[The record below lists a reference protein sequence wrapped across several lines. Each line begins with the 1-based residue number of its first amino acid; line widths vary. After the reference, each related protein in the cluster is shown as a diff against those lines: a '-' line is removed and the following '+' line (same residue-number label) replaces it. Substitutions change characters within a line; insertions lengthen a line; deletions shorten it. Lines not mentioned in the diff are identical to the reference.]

1 MTNFQDDADR
11 LEKLLDQLSRS
22 MRARIVRA
30 VNRVTSP
37 ERMRRLAELLAQG
50 NQDEALRMAD
60 ELAQEVGAAGSRIYV
75 TAGNATSSWLA
86 SAAGVTVAFDVANP
100 RALAWLEQQRF
111 DLVEAITA
119 EQREVLRQALLDGS
133 RRGLN
138 PRQQAAALGD
148 SLGLTRQQ
156 QAAVANYRRLLEQG
170 SKRALARRLHDDKV
184 TDVRNLTPRQIDRLV
199 ASYRARMVRYR
210 AEVVARTEALRAV
223 NSGVSEM
230 FRQAEDTGLIEEL
243 SQKWHTA
250 RDARVRGHHRSMH
263 GQIREIG
270 EPFISG
276 QGNRLLYP
284 GDPSA
289 PASDVVQCRCVVLT
303 RFAVD
308 Q

>member
-1 MTNFQDDADR
+1 VTDFSDDPFR
-11 LEKLLDQLSRS
+11 LEQLLDKLTRS
-22 MRARIVRA
+22 MRSRIIRA
-30 VNRVTSP
+30 VNRITSP
-37 ERMRRLAELLAQG
+37 QRMERLARLLAEG
-50 NQDEALRMAD
+50 REEEAVRMAD
-60 ELAQEVGAAGSRIYV
+60 ELAQEVGAAGAKTYTS
-75 TAGNATSSWLA
+75 AGEATSIWLGNTA
-86 SAAGVTVAFDVANP
+86 RVIVAFDAANP

-111 DLVEAITA
+111 DLVQSITA
-119 EQREVLRQALLDGS
+119 EQREILRSTLLEGS
-133 RRGLN
+133 RSGIN
-138 PRQQAAALGD
+138 PREQAKRLGD

-170 SKRALARRLHDDKV
+170 SRRALARRLHDDRVK
-184 TDVRNLTPRQIDRLV
+184 DVRNLTPAQIDRLV
-199 ASYRARMVRYR
+199 ASYRAKMLRYR
-210 AEVVARTEALRAV
+210 AEVVARTESLRAV

-270 EPFISG
+270 VPFISG